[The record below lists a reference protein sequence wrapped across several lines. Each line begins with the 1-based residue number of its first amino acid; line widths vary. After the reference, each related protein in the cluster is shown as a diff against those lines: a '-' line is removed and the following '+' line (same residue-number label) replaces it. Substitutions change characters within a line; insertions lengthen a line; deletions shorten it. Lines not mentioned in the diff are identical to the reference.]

1 MEQGEYFRNDSAGN
15 CLDGEALRG
24 GDFLLWGE
32 PGLRRGLG
40 VGLFRAAVK
49 VCGRALAEVPINSR

>member
-1 MEQGEYFRNDSAGN
+1 MGSVEN

-24 GDFLLWGE
+24 GHFLLWGE

-40 VGLFRAAVK
+40 WVLFPRGCEGVSFEICRVG
-49 VCGRALAEVPINSR
+49 